1 MLILYSKFCLGK
13 FFINLIK
20 NSLLIIVK
28 VIVDVSTTLSTELI
42 NQIFLINFKL
52 VFNLYILSV
61 SKKSLKPL
69 FNVVQIRNTFQKLY
83 VKFNCKKPVN
93 NIKSLNKSFCFYH
106 IRTNFKCNE
115 VFYENFCV
123 LRLN

>member
-1 MLILYSKFCLGK
+1 MLHIIFKVYKHLNTKKTLIMLILYSKFCLGK

-61 SKKSLKPL
+61 SKKSLKP
-69 FNVVQIRNTFQKLY
+69 FF
-83 VKFNCKKPVN
+83 
-93 NIKSLNKSFCFYH
+93 H
-106 IRTNFKCNE
+106 
-115 VFYENFCV
+115 V
-123 LRLN
+123 L

>member
-42 NQIFLINFKL
+42 NQIFLINKL

-61 SKKSLKPL
+61 SKKSLKP
-69 FNVVQIRNTFQKLY
+69 FF
-83 VKFNCKKPVN
+83 
-93 NIKSLNKSFCFYH
+93 H
-106 IRTNFKCNE
+106 
-115 VFYENFCV
+115 V
-123 LRLN
+123 L